1 MTNEPSNT
9 ADRMQELGGSGFEI
23 ADGQPDIKGWD
34 VKDMAGKQIGEIEE
48 LIFDT
53 QTRKVLYIIV
63 DLDDNELELT
73 DGKVLVPIGLANLD
87 EKEDEVVL
95 AELTA
100 QKLGALPRYEKGKIT
115 PATESQIRNTF
126 TGLAAAVA
134 SGAATYQSHPE
145 GFYEHEHFNDNRFY
159 GSRATSGA
167 ESIPVIEEDIS
178 ITKKQVQ
185 TGGVRLTSSIVEL
198 PVQESITLKSET
210 VHVDRTPVDRPV
222 SSVEL
227 DTFQEGTIE
236 LTEHAE
242 VPVITK
248 FAIVTEEVSL
258 TKHVTERDEVIN
270 DTLRSTEVEVE
281 KLEPE
286 KRPLPGREGQS

>member
-1 MTNEPSNT
+1 MTTEHSNS
-9 ADRMQELGGSGFEI
+9 ADRMQELGGSAFEI

-34 VKDMAGKQIGEIEE
+34 VKDTAGNQIGEVEE

-63 DLDDNELELT
+63 DLDDNKLEL
-73 DGKVLVPIGLANLD
+73 DGGEVLVPIGLATLD

-115 PATESQIRNTF
+115 PATESQIRITF

-134 SGAATYQSHPE
+134 PGAATYQSHPE
-145 GFYEHEHFNDNRFY
+145 GFYEHEHFNDDRFY
-159 GSRATSGA
+159 GSRATSGV

-178 ITKKQVQ
+178 ISKKQVQ
-185 TGGVRLTSSIVEL
+185 TGGVRLTSRIVER
-198 PVQESITLKSET
+198 PVQESIALKTET
-210 VHVDRTPVDRPV
+210 VHVDRMPVDRAV
-222 SSVEL
+222 TSSEL
-227 DTFQEGTIE
+227 DTFQERTIE

-242 VPVITK
+242 VPLVSK
-248 FAIVTEEVSL
+248 VAMVTEDVSL
-258 TKHVTERDEVIN
+258 TKQVVERDEVIN
-270 DTLRSTEVEVE
+270 DTVRSTKVEVE
-281 KLEPE
+281 NLDLKDQ
-286 KRPLPGREGQS
+286 RLPDKEELS